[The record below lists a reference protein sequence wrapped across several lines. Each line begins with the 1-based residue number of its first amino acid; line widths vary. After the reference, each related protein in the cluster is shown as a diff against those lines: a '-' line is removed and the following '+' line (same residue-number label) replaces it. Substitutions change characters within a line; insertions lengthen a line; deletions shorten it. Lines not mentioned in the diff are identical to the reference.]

1 MKTCEFERPPRMAT
15 AMKLPAVFALL
26 NASVVVVVVPA
37 SLPMCWTR
45 AMLAGGVVTVK
56 GTPLLASP
64 ETVTTTLPVV
74 APAGTGTTMLVKVQ
88 LVGVAGTPLKVTV
101 LAPCVPP
108 KSEPVIVTD
117 APTGPDVGLRL
128 LIPGVTWK
136 TALLVNPPTV
146 T

>member
-1 MKTCEFERPPRMAT
+1 
-15 AMKLPAVFALL
+15 
-26 NASVVVVVVPA
+26 
-37 SLPMCWTR
+37 
-45 AMLAGGVVTVK
+45 VK

-64 ETVTTTLPVV
+64 ATVTTTLPVV

-88 LVGVAGTPLKVTV
+88 LVGVAGTPLNVTV
-101 LAPCVPP
+101 LVPCVPP

-136 TALLVNPPTV
+136 TAGLLVNPPTV
-146 T
+146 TCMPAEPAERFGIVTTRLVSLQLLGVSSIPPKVTELLP